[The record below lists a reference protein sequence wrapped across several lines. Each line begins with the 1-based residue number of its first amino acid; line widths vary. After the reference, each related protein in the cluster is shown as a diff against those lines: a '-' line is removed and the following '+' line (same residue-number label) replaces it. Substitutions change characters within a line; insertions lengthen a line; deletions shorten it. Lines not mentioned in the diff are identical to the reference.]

1 MSLLVN
7 FAGYTKLCVP
17 ATKKKAKQNKTKQ
30 RKEKTAQASYE
41 NLSTPCGEN
50 QETH

>member
-7 FAGYTKLCVP
+7 FAGFTKFCVP
-17 ATKKKAKQNKTKQ
+17 TAKKKQNKTKQ
-30 RKEKTAQASYE
+30 RKEKTTQASYE
-41 NLSTPCGEN
+41 NISTPCGEN